1 MNNFF
6 DIVSQHIDFV
16 IVTIVLCSGFFGKI
30 YLKGLVLT
38 KDGGYDNAL
47 KTLIVSFI
55 ASTVYIVLIKDP
67 EKPNNWAMYFL
78 SYFFATSLYEL
89 LINPFV
95 NWIKTKLPS
104 SN

>member
-6 DIVSQHIDFV
+6 DIVTSHLDLV
-16 IVTIVLCSGFFGKI
+16 IVAIVLGSGFFGKI

-38 KDGGYDNAL
+38 KDSSYDNAL

-55 ASTVYIVLIKDP
+55 ASSIYIALIKDP

-78 SYFFATSLYEL
+78 SYFFATSFYEL

-95 NWIKTKLPS
+95 NWIKAKVGT
-104 SN
+104 N

>member
-6 DIVSQHIDFV
+6 DILQSHLDFV
-16 IVTIVLCSGFFGKI
+16 VVAIVLCSGFFQKM
-30 YLKGLVLT
+30 YLKGFSFA
-38 KDGGYDNAL
+38 KDASYDSAL
-47 KTLIVSFI
+47 KTLAVSFV
-55 ASTVYIVLIKDP
+55 ASAIYIILIKNP

-89 LINPFV
+89 LINPFI
-95 NWIKTKLPS
+95 NWVKAKTGQ